1 MKLDFNR
8 YKKGDARK
16 AFIAIHGWGGNKESF
31 LPFVENIKIDNV
43 EWFLPEAPYLI
54 NDAPPISSQ
63 NALKN
68 NDCSK
73 KSWTY
78 KRKDGSWEIDEPTKM
93 LNNFFNNLVFQDY
106 ESKNVFI
113 MGFSQGAAICYEYV
127 LGIEKCLGG
136 VFPIGGFLFKNSS
149 KINRVSLQNK
159 KTPIIIG
166 HGNVDEVIPIEKS
179 KTAYKCLLKEKA
191 NVRFVEYNGGH
202 KISLNF
208 LKEIIRVVDGK

>member
-73 KSWTY
+73 Y
-78 KRKDGSWEIDEPTKM
+78 CC
-93 LNNFFNNLVFQDY
+93 V
-106 ESKNVFI
+106 ESKTN
-113 MGFSQGAAICYEYV
+113 
-127 LGIEKCLGG
+127 
-136 VFPIGGFLFKNSS
+136 
-149 KINRVSLQNK
+149 
-159 KTPIIIG
+159 
-166 HGNVDEVIPIEKS
+166 
-179 KTAYKCLLKEKA
+179 
-191 NVRFVEYNGGH
+191 
-202 KISLNF
+202 
-208 LKEIIRVVDGK
+208 